1 MTQVCSKALSTVP
14 ICWFSFFTHWVGN
27 GLNWEWCSLKW
38 NQETY
43 SRSPKDSIGCS
54 WLQFFWSTE
63 LFQVDME
70 PTSRYS
76 KFTWIWCFQKRNKVW
91 KQPISQNDVWCSNG
105 GSRAFIKDYRDFDKS
120 RRYYLTQKSKSLMI
134 VKLWLDTYQKY
145 LNGEI
150 DRFQIE
156 KELKPNLIG
165 TRNVWFIVQ
174 SESLKYSD
182 RRQASIVQP

>member
-1 MTQVCSKALSTVP
+1 
-14 ICWFSFFTHWVGN
+14 
-27 GLNWEWCSLKW
+27 
-38 NQETY
+38 
-43 SRSPKDSIGCS
+43 
-54 WLQFFWSTE
+54 
-63 LFQVDME
+63 
-70 PTSRYS
+70 
-76 KFTWIWCFQKRNKVW
+76 
-91 KQPISQNDVWCSNG
+91 
-105 GSRAFIKDYRDFDKS
+105 
-120 RRYYLTQKSKSLMI
+120 MI

-174 SESLKYSD
+174 SESLKHSD